1 MEINYNKKNSEQQA
15 CIKQFALNNKF
26 NFLATVVTQ
35 SIFSAVSISISF
47 LMMIT
52 INAIEYTDI
61 GRIKTAAIFLV
72 TMLIL
77 YASFG
82 YAQKVF
88 RNRYIKY
95 GLSQFKNYIFRKI
108 LSKSI
113 KEFGSS
119 STGKIINAF
128 SNDLGSIELHY
139 MNGTIQIIQQIV
151 MFVIALFAM
160 YYLNWVLATCVIL
173 ACVIPVTFSLLL
185 GRHLVSKEKKT
196 SDEGEGFVDQV
207 KDLLNGFIL
216 IKSFKA
222 EEEVLDLFDKK
233 NFSLE
238 EAKRDRRD
246 TNDSVTLA
254 STFSRILVIS
264 MIFTLGIYLAY
275 QKIMSIG
282 AIIAFVELSH
292 YATGPVEQIF
302 PLWSNR
308 KASITLIKKIADV
321 IEDKEGNDEKVSVS
335 EMGSAIVMKDVSFSY
350 TGEKAVLKDISLN
363 FEKGKGY
370 AIVGV
375 SGCGKSTLIQLLLG
389 YYDDYKGEILIG
401 DTQLKDIN
409 LDSLYDIISVIQ
421 QNVFLFDSSI
431 KNNITMF
438 KDFNK
443 DKFER
448 AVKLAGLS
456 HLIAE
461 KGEDYKS
468 GEGGRNLSGGE
479 KQRVSIAR
487 CLIRETPVIIMDE
500 ATAALD
506 NKTTHE
512 VENAI
517 LGLDGLTK
525 IIVTHK
531 FNEAIMKKYDKI
543 IVLRDGELTE
553 FGSFDDLMQKRG
565 YFHSLYHVAAG

>member
-1 MEINYNKKNSEQQA
+1 MEKNYKKTKNEQVL
-15 CIKQFALNNKF
+15 CRKQFMRGNKV
-26 NFLATVVTQ
+26 NFLATVIAQTF
-35 SIFSAVSISISF
+35 FSAVSISISF

-52 INAIEYTDI
+52 IEAIEYTDI
-61 GRIKTAAIFLV
+61 GRIKIAIIFLV
-72 TMLIL
+72 TLLVL
-77 YASFG
+77 YAFFG

-88 RNRYIKY
+88 RNRYLKY
-95 GLSQFKNYIFRKI
+95 GLSQFKNYIFKKI
-108 LSKSI
+108 LNKSI
-113 KEFGSS
+113 REFNTASS
-119 STGKIINAF
+119 GRIINAF
-128 SNDLGSIELHY
+128 SNDLSSIELHY
-139 MNGTIQIIQQIV
+139 MNGTIVIIQQSV
-151 MFVIALFAM
+151 MFIIALVAM
-160 YYLNWVLATCVIL
+160 YYLNWILATCVIL

-185 GRHLVSKEKKT
+185 GRNLVSKEKKT
-196 SDEGEGFVDQV
+196 SDEGERFVDQV

-222 EEEVLDLFDKK
+222 EEEVLELFNKK

-246 TNDSVTLA
+246 TNDTVSLA

-264 MIFTLGIYLAY
+264 MIFTLGLYFAY
-275 QKIMSIG
+275 KNVLSIG

-308 KASITLIKKIADV
+308 KASLSLIGKIADV
-321 IEDKEGNDEKVSVS
+321 IEENDSNDEKKSIKG
-335 EMGSAIVMKDVSFSY
+335 MGSSIVIKDVSFSY
-350 TGEKAVLKDISLN
+350 ADEKKVLKSINLE

-370 AIVGV
+370 AIVGG

-389 YYDDYKGEILIG
+389 YYNEYVGEILIG
-401 DTQLKDIN
+401 DTQLRDIN
-409 LDSLYDIISVIQ
+409 LDSLYDTISVIQ

-438 KDFNK
+438 KDFGDN
-443 DKFER
+443 KFER

-456 HLIAE
+456 DFISE
-461 KGEDYKS
+461 KGIDYRG

-487 CLIRETPVIIMDE
+487 CLIRESPIIIMDE

-506 NKTTHE
+506 NKTAYE

-517 LGLDGLTK
+517 LNLDGLTK

-531 FNEAIMKKYDKI
+531 YNESIMKKYDKI
-543 IVLRDGELTE
+543 IVLREGEVAEL
-553 FGSFDDLMQKRG
+553 GSFDELMQRKK
-565 YFHSLYHVAAG
+565 YFYSLYNVTAN